1 MDKKRIKEL
10 AKNPDFIPGIYNY
23 CDRWCEKCAFTSR
36 CMNFAMEQEF
46 FQDQE
51 DADLDNAA
59 FWESMSEMCELTQSL
74 LYDLALKMDFDLDAA
89 FEDQENGQD
98 LAPERAKEHICSI
111 LGRKYLSKAKDWLDS
126 WECAEPDAFVQ
137 IPGTSPASRTPRLQ
151 EAQEILCRYL
161 FLIQAKIMRAL
172 QGKAETEQEAPG
184 SYDQDA
190 AGSAKVALIC
200 IDRSLAAWGVVY
212 EHMQEGRQELSE
224 IMLLLERLRRK
235 VEAVFPEARDFVRPG
250 FDETQYFD

>member
-10 AKNPDFIPGIYNY
+10 AKNPAFIPGIYNY
-23 CDRWCEKCAFTSR
+23 CDRWCEKCAFSAR

-51 DADLDNAA
+51 SADLDNAA
-59 FWESMSEMCELTQSL
+59 FWESMSEMLELTQSL
-74 LYDLALKMDFDLDAA
+74 LYDLALEMHIDLDAA
-89 FEDQENGQD
+89 FEDQENVED
-98 LAPERAKEHICSI
+98 RDFEKAKEHICSI
-111 LGRKYLSKAKDWLDS
+111 LGEKYLWKAKDWLDS
-126 WECAEPDAFVQ
+126 WECFDSDALVQ

-235 VEAVFPEARDFVRPG
+235 VEAVFPEARDFIRPG